1 MQSFNNRAQSK
12 GSFIKCFIKFD
23 GQYIT
28 KVSRYIKF

>member
-1 MQSFNNRAQSK
+1 MYNPNDR
-12 GSFIKCFIKFD
+12 FIKFG